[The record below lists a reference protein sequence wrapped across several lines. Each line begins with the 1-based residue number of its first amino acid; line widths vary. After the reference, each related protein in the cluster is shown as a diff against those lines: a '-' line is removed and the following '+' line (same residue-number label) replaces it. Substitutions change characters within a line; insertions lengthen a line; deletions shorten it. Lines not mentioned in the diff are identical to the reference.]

1 MKTDL
6 ELNVVDVD
14 RLNGGLIIYF
24 NDGEQAFYE
33 ASLLRSMFARA
44 TEIDQRAGL
53 DEDLLPNV
61 LVSPKS
67 HRYNP
72 PR

>member
-1 MKTDL
+1 MKADS

-14 RLNGGLIIYF
+14 RLNGGLIFYF
-24 NDGEQAFYE
+24 NDGEQALYE
-33 ASLLRSMFARA
+33 ASLLLSMLTRA
-44 TEIDQRAGL
+44 TEIDQSAGL

-61 LVSPKS
+61 LVAPKS